1 MEKIIDLIKKDEK
14 LAVGLMSGTS
24 LDGIDVALVKIK
36 GCREKTDLKLIDFI
50 TLEYDNETRNRIIK
64 ASSID
69 SSDVRDISLLNFDL
83 GMKFAD
89 AVLKI
94 LEKNEIKIESLDFIA
109 SHGQTIYHIPTRAT
123 FQIGEIS
130 VIAEVTKTLTI
141 GDFRVRD
148 VAAGGHGAPLVPY
161 SEYLLYRSENKN
173 IVLQNIGGIGN
184 ATLLLKNCKLEDVIA
199 FDTGPGNMIIDY
211 VVEKLTYGEKKYDNL
226 GEMAARGKIDYNIV
240 EELLKDP
247 YFEQAP
253 PKTTGREKYGKEFAD
268 NLIDLMKSKKLTSY
282 DMIATVTYFT
292 AKSISESYKKWIF
305 PIANLDEVILGGGGS
320 HNITLIRYLKQEL
333 SGVQVITQEDI
344 GLSSDAKEAI
354 AFAILGNET
363 IHGNFNNIPNVTG
376 AKHPVVMGKITI

>member
-1 MEKIIDLIKKDEK
+1 M
-14 LAVGLMSGTS
+14 T
-24 LDGIDVALVKIK
+24 
-36 GCREKTDLKLIDFI
+36 
-50 TLEYDNETRNRIIK
+50 
-64 ASSID
+64 
-69 SSDVRDISLLNFDL
+69 
-83 GMKFAD
+83 
-89 AVLKI
+89 VLKI

-268 NLIDLMKSKKLTSY
+268 NLIDLMKSK
-282 DMIATVTYFT
+282 
-292 AKSISESYKKWIF
+292 
-305 PIANLDEVILGGGGS
+305 N
-320 HNITLIRYLKQEL
+320 
-333 SGVQVITQEDI
+333 
-344 GLSSDAKEAI
+344 
-354 AFAILGNET
+354 
-363 IHGNFNNIPNVTG
+363 
-376 AKHPVVMGKITI
+376 

>member
-1 MEKIIDLIKKDEK
+1 MEKLIKLINKDEK

-24 LDGIDVALVKIK
+24 LDGIDVALVKIR
-36 GCREKTDLKLIDFI
+36 GHAENTDLKLIDFI
-50 TLEYDNETRNRIIK
+50 TVEYDNETRNRIIK
-64 ASSID
+64 ASSIE
-69 SSDVRDISLLNFDL
+69 SSDVSLISLLNFDL

-94 LEKNEIKIESLDFIA
+94 LDKNKISIENLDFIS
-109 SHGQTIYHIPTRAT
+109 SHGQTIYHIPTKAT

-130 VIAEVTKTLTI
+130 VIAEETKTLTI

-161 SEYLLYRSENKN
+161 SEYLLYKSEEDN

-184 ATLLLKNCKLEDVIA
+184 ATLLLKKCKLEDIIA
-199 FDTGPGNMIIDY
+199 FDTGPGNMVIDY
-211 VVEKLTYGEKKYDNL
+211 VVEKLTCGEKKYDNL
-226 GEMAARGKIDYNIV
+226 GEMAARGVIDYDIV
-240 EELLKDP
+240 DELLKDP

-253 PKTTGREKYGKEFAD
+253 PKTTGREKYGKEFAE
-268 NLIDLMKSKKLTSY
+268 NLIDIMKNKELTEY
-282 DMIATVTYFT
+282 DMVATVTYFT
-292 AKSISESYKKWIF
+292 AKSIAESYKKWIL
-305 PIANLDEVILGGGGS
+305 PIANIDKVILGGGGS
-320 HNITLIRYLKQEL
+320 HNMTLIKYLKQEL
-333 SGVQVITQEDI
+333 SGIQIITQEDI

-376 AKHPVVMGKITI
+376 AKHPVVMGKITL

>member
-94 LEKNEIKIESLDFIA
+94 LEKNDIKIESLDFIA

-184 ATLLLKNCKLEDVIA
+184 ATLLLKNCKLEDVVA

-226 GEMAARGKIDYNIV
+226 GEMAARGKIDYNLV

-305 PIANLDEVILGGGGS
+305 PIANIDEVILGGGGS